1 MSISYMHPIEWVMVN
16 MSLVYVGPVIVGA
29 HAAVVF
35 VYYSFIFTKVRL
47 STTFNI
53 VLNCVLREF

>member
-47 STTFNI
+47 YYF
-53 VLNCVLREF
+53 